1 MMSDPA
7 LLHTLRQAAAFDR
20 MAAAQLRRIAVI
32 EPHLADRLRHIA
44 NQLEA
49 DAADMERHIA

>member
-1 MMSDPA
+1 MLDPA

-20 MAAAQLRRIAVI
+20 MAAAQLRRIAVM

-49 DAADMERHIA
+49 DAATMEKHLA

>member
-1 MMSDPA
+1 VM
-7 LLHTLRQAAAFDR
+7 
-20 MAAAQLRRIAVI
+20 

-49 DAADMERHIA
+49 DAADMERHTQ

>member
-1 MMSDPA
+1 M
-7 LLHTLRQAAAFDR
+7 
-20 MAAAQLRRIAVI
+20 

-49 DAADMERHIA
+49 DAADMERHLSDN